1 MFRQLRRLSLT
12 HWIFASMVLGIL
24 WGNYFPE
31 SAQELKVVTQ
41 IFLNLIKS
49 ILVPLIFS
57 TLVVGVAGHRGDLKS
72 VGRLGLKSIIYFE
85 LVTTLALVVGLMAV
99 NFVRPGGGVRLSEP
113 NHVTAS
119 TPDKIPEKVTLTSIA
134 GHLAPQSFFEAA
146 AKNDILQVVVFS
158 LLFGAA
164 LSQVKGQPQETMIH
178 FCEALAEVMF
188 RFTRM
193 VMYCAPIGIGAAM
206 ATTVG
211 KSGLN
216 TLSHLALL
224 ILTLYIA
231 LAAFCGL
238 VLLPLAYW
246 AGVPIG
252 RFVALLREPIVIAF
266 TTASSDAAMPLAMQ
280 RLLELGVPK
289 RIVSFVMPLG
299 YSFNLDGST
308 LYLAVASIFVAQAA
322 RVELSISQ
330 QVAIMLSLMLT
341 SKGMAGIPRASY
353 VVLTGTLV
361 TFGLPLEGAVLIVG
375 VDTIMDMGRSAVNL
389 VGNCLAS
396 VVMARWEGEFPAS
409 SAS

>member
-1 MFRQLRRLSLT
+1 
-12 HWIFASMVLGIL
+12 MVLGIL